1 MMQHLLYPPLFP
13 AANKSLQHKFDKSA
27 YDLHRMKVKSAK
39 PTIDMT
45 PPRTYNHLSLN
56 VTRKPAMDRALQI
69 QRENDML
76 RDKLSHIMRTTG
88 GLDNWNYY
96 DKKSLDKER
105 RRSELLRIT
114 TENQMILSRLSQV
127 RPNYNVKSWHD
138 DWLRTLRL
146 RDSIAR
152 FPRGRE
158 NLQKGEEKQDKS
170 NSGCDKKQKMNTD
183 ATPARAK
190 VKTESEGNEKKK
202 GTNKQ
207 AETSSRSRES
217 DGQRAR

>member
-1 MMQHLLYPPLFP
+1 
-13 AANKSLQHKFDKSA
+13 
-27 YDLHRMKVKSAK
+27 
-39 PTIDMT
+39 
-45 PPRTYNHLSLN
+45 
-56 VTRKPAMDRALQI
+56 MDRALQI

-190 VKTESEGNEKKK
+190 IHLKVLVLLMYKYHPHSVEKSF
-202 GTNKQ
+202 
-207 AETSSRSRES
+207 APDEV
-217 DGQRAR
+217 QRKDKLR